1 MYCIE
6 IITNHNHTNECNQK
20 KKKKNVE
27 VKNIY
32 YQNYRNLYKSK
43 E

>member
-6 IITNHNHTNECNQK
+6 IITNQNHTNECNQ